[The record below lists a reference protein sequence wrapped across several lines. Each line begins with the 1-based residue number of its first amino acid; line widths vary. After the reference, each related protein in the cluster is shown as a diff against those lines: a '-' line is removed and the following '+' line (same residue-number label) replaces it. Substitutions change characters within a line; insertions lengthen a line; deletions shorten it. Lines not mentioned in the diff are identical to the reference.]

1 MRDGL
6 QAAAEACGVHIVT
19 GAKVVEICS
28 NGSRVSGIKL
38 ASGQSIAADVVLANR
53 WGLALLAEVAGG
65 LGLSS

>member
-1 MRDGL
+1 MVVQVRDGL

-38 ASGQSIAADVVLANR
+38 ASGQSVAADVVLANR
-53 WGLALLAEVAGG
+53 WGTG
-65 LGLSS
+65 LIG